1 MSEDQQLAEESVL
14 TKWQQHRFLMLI
26 VLTII
31 ISFFLV
37 GIALAL
43 YNSSG
48 AAQLDLSG
56 PRFQSVQKQATQDD
70 DFNGFPASGDLDQ
83 NAFNQF
89 QSEYSK
95 QTKKVTDVDSFSGD
109 VMSDQALSIDPPAEQ

>member
-1 MSEDQQLAEESVL
+1 VSEDQQLAEESVL

-26 VLTII
+26 ILTIAI
-31 ISFFLV
+31 AIFLV

-56 PRFQSVQKQATQDD
+56 PRFQSVQKQAAQGD
-70 DFNGFPASGDLDQ
+70 DFNGFPSSGELDQ
-83 NAFNQF
+83 GAFNQF
-89 QSEYSK
+89 RTEYDK

-109 VMSDQALSIDPPAEQ
+109 VMSDQALSIDPPAGE

>member
-1 MSEDQQLAEESVL
+1 
-14 TKWQQHRFLMLI
+14 MLI
-26 VLTII
+26 ILTIAI
-31 ISFFLV
+31 AIFLV

-56 PRFQSVQKQATQDD
+56 PRFQSVQKQAAQGD
-70 DFNGFPASGDLDQ
+70 DFNGFPSSGELDQ
-83 NAFNQF
+83 GAFNQF
-89 QSEYSK
+89 RTEYDK

-109 VMSDQALSIDPPAEQ
+109 VMSDQALSIDPPAGE

>member
-26 VLTII
+26 ILTIAI
-31 ISFFLV
+31 AIFLV

-56 PRFQSVQKQATQDD
+56 PRFQSVQKQAAQGD
-70 DFNGFPASGDLDQ
+70 DFNGFPSSGELDQ
-83 NAFNQF
+83 GAFNQF
-89 QSEYSK
+89 RTEYDK

-109 VMSDQALSIDPPAEQ
+109 VMSDQALSIDPPAGE

>member
-1 MSEDQQLAEESVL
+1 MSEDQQLAEESAL

-26 VLTII
+26 ILTIAI
-31 ISFFLV
+31 AIFLV

-56 PRFQSVQKQATQDD
+56 PRFQSVQKQAAQGD
-70 DFNGFPASGDLDQ
+70 DFNGFPSSGELDQ
-83 NAFNQF
+83 GAFNQF
-89 QSEYSK
+89 RTEYDK

-109 VMSDQALSIDPPAEQ
+109 VMSDQALSIDPPAGE

>member
-1 MSEDQQLAEESVL
+1 VSEGQQLAEESTL

-26 VLTII
+26 ILTIAI
-31 ISFFLV
+31 AIFLV

-56 PRFQSVQKQATQDD
+56 PRFQSVQKQAAQGD
-70 DFNGFPASGDLDQ
+70 DFNGFPSSGELDQ
-83 NAFNQF
+83 GAFNQF
-89 QSEYSK
+89 RTEYDK

-109 VMSDQALSIDPPAEQ
+109 VMSDQALSIDPPAGE